1 MYFFSVAIFKKYSFQ
16 HKLKNS
22 ATNYF
27 LNSLSFITTL
37 YLVSTCQNEF
47 FRSDESVVS
56 VGIRQNGSCNLEKL
70 NAWIAKLIR
79 EQGVDLFRY
88 KGVLSVVGAEEKFIF
103 QGVHM
108 VFEGKPAI
116 KWKEGEVRENKMIF
130 IGRNLNKEALE
141 KGFNDCLEE

>member
-1 MYFFSVAIFKKYSFQ
+1 MKTLHLLLQ
-16 HKLKNS
+16 
-22 ATNYF
+22 
-27 LNSLSFITTL
+27 L

>member
-1 MYFFSVAIFKKYSFQ
+1 MPFKTNSKTVPLTIFK
-16 HKLKNS
+16 
-22 ATNYF
+22 
-27 LNSLSFITTL
+27 TL
-37 YLVSTCQNEF
+37 YLLLQLCILFLLVKMNF
-47 FRSDESVVS
+47 FALDESVVS

>member
-1 MYFFSVAIFKKYSFQ
+1 MPLTIFETLHLLLQLCICFYLSKIIFFA
-16 HKLKNS
+16 L
-22 ATNYF
+22 
-27 LNSLSFITTL
+27 
-37 YLVSTCQNEF
+37 
-47 FRSDESVVS
+47 DESVVS